1 MQQQQ
6 KCGSHD
12 GDQKSYKG
20 FLAKDSLF
28 GKKLYYSLHFT
39 DCKSV

>member
-28 GKKLYYSLHFT
+28 GKKTVLFITFL
-39 DCKSV
+39 